1 MERTMKRFLL
11 KIIILFG
18 VLSLTIPGWAQE
30 KEWRALIDQTF
41 NFQKQGRYPEAIK
54 TAQQALTVAEATF
67 GSEHPHVADSL
78 NNLAFLYKYS
88 GQFSEAESCYRQ
100 SLKMREKI
108 LGPGHPDVA
117 ASLHNLAFLYKDQK
131 RFAEAQPLAQRALEM
146 REKIL
151 GPNHPNVG
159 ASASVLAVVYH
170 AQGRLA
176 DAEPLYKRSLE
187 IAEKAYGPEHP
198 VVATAL
204 KSLAVLYKDQGKMA
218 EANLLERRA
227 EDIRLKI
234 EKPKSFVDA
243 GKKGETIEEAV
254 IIKAVSSREGLE
266 MEYEYL
272 SQKFGQR
279 GKEWKLKRQSL
290 IKKDDKKFDKM
301 DLEFPNGAN
310 KTVYFDITSFFGK

>member
-67 GSEHPHVADSL
+67 GSEHPH
-78 NNLAFLYKYS
+78 
-88 GQFSEAESCYRQ
+88 
-100 SLKMREKI
+100 
-108 LGPGHPDVA
+108 VA